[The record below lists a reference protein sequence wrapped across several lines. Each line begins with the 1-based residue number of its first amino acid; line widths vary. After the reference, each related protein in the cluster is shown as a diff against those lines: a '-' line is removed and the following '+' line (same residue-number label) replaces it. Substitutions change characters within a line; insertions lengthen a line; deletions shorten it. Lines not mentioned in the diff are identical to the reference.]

1 MDSGICIRSALK
13 NVSSLVTL
21 LENISKHV
29 LSDSRQPEVDILN
42 YQPVVLPTFLVKYA
56 VKKVKFLINTYLVA
70 LRHVKKE
77 QVSNDLKTTLLN
89 LSFVFLRRRSG

>member
-21 LENISKHV
+21 LENISKDV

-56 VKKVKFLINTYLVA
+56 VKK
-70 LRHVKKE
+70 
-77 QVSNDLKTTLLN
+77 
-89 LSFVFLRRRSG
+89 

>member
-1 MDSGICIRSALK
+1 MDSGIRIRSALK

-21 LENISKHV
+21 LENISKDV

-56 VKKVKFLINTYLVA
+56 VKK
-70 LRHVKKE
+70 
-77 QVSNDLKTTLLN
+77 
-89 LSFVFLRRRSG
+89 